1 MVDIAKKV
9 NKKSE
14 LMERGESCVAASGIL
29 KAGQFNRS
37 VAAGAIGGIV
47 GHAVAAAMNRGEG
60 GTEDGTM
67 ADTFPTLNQAIL
79 ALTDR
84 RWIVFEQSA
93 MSGGPKAIR
102 AEFAHGD
109 ITDLEVEKGKLMNR
123 LTLRFVDGSDITMEA
138 PKANKPQQLIDAAN
152 RLR

>member
-14 LMERGESCVAASGIL
+14 LMEKGESCVAASGIL
-29 KAGQFNRS
+29 KAGQFNKS

-47 GHAVAAAMNRGEG
+47 GHAVAAAMNRGEA

-67 ADTFPTLNQAIL
+67 ADGFPKLSQAIL

-93 MSGGPKAIR
+93 MSGGPKAIHT
-102 AEFAHGD
+102 ALAHND
-109 ITDLEVEKGKLMNR
+109 ITALEMEKGKLMNR
-123 LTLRFVDGSDITMEA
+123 LTLTFTDGSDVTMEV
-138 PKANKPQQLIDAAN
+138 PKANKPQQLIDAAA
-152 RLR
+152 RIG

>member
-14 LMERGESCVAASGIL
+14 LLEPGESCVAATGIL
-29 KAGQFNRS
+29 RAGQFNKS

-47 GHAVAAAMNRGEG
+47 GQAVAAAMNRGE
-60 GTEDGTM
+60 EDAEAGTM
-67 ADTFPTLNQAIL
+67 AEAFPRLQQAIF

-93 MSGGPKAIR
+93 MSGGPKAIH
-102 AEFAHGD
+102 AVLDHGD
-109 ITDLEVEKGKLMNR
+109 ITGLEMENGKLMGR
-123 LTLRFVDGSDITMEA
+123 LTLTFRDGSDVTMEV
-138 PKANKPQQLIDAAN
+138 PKANKPQKLIDAAGLY
-152 RLR
+152 R

>member
-14 LMERGESCVAASGIL
+14 LMEPGERCVAATGIL

-47 GHAVAAAMNRGEG
+47 GHAVAAAMNRGEDAPD
-60 GTEDGTM
+60 ENTM
-67 ADTFPTLNQAIL
+67 AEAFPRLHQAIV

-84 RWIVFEQSA
+84 RWIVFEHSA
-93 MSGGPKAIR
+93 MSGGPKAIHTTL
-102 AEFAHGD
+102 ELSD
-109 ITDLEVEKGKLMNR
+109 ITAVEMEKGKLMNR
-123 LTLRFVDGSDITMEA
+123 LTLTFRDGSEVTMEA
-138 PKANKPQQLIDAAN
+138 PKANKPQQLVDAAT
-152 RLR
+152 RR